1 MGTSWL
7 MRVLNVLA
15 FPFFGAV
22 SIGLLLSC
30 AAPYVD
36 PRSTTLFAFAGLAY
50 PFLLL
55 INLFF
60 LIYWT
65 LQLRKRAII
74 TLLVMLPALN
84 FAGAYLQFG
93 AKHLPSDKDGIR
105 MASLNTQ
112 LFGHH
117 QGINTA
123 EQVADAMAKEQ
134 LTLIC
139 MQEFLNK
146 GQGDSSTVKFFQKRL
161 HLPYVYFEKLNDG
174 RKYGQYGMLI
184 LSRYKQ
190 IRRGI
195 INFAYNTGN
204 MCIWADMLYGRD
216 TVRVY
221 NIHLQ
226 SIRFGRSDY
235 RFIKQGA
242 EDNEKRFEGSRN
254 ILRRMHRAW
263 KMRAEQ
269 VDSVRAHIDA
279 CPYPLILTG
288 DFNDVPM
295 SHAYHRLSQG
305 LQDAFRESGSGLN
318 RTYQGPFPSFRIDYL
333 LHSPYFQ
340 SFDYHTDA
348 EVPSDHKMILGT
360 LVSGKI

>member
-15 FPFFGAV
+15 LPFFGAV
-22 SIGLLLSC
+22 WLGLLLSC
-30 AAPYVD
+30 LAPYVD
-36 PRSTTLFAFAGLAY
+36 PRSTTLFAFAGLAF
-50 PFLLL
+50 PFLFL

-65 LQLRKRAII
+65 TQLRKRALVS
-74 TLLVMLPALN
+74 LLALLPALY
-84 FAGAYLQFG
+84 FAGAYIQFG
-93 AKHLPSDKDGIR
+93 GKSLPADKEGIR
-105 MASLNTQ
+105 IASLNAQ
-112 LFGHH
+112 LLGHH
-117 QGINTA
+117 QGRNTA
-123 EQVADAMAKEQ
+123 EEVADAMARE
-134 LTLIC
+134 LPTLVC

-146 GQGDSSTVKFFQKRL
+146 GRGDSSTVKFFQKRL
-161 HLPYVYFEKLNDG
+161 HLPYAYFERLNDG

-190 IRRGI
+190 LRRGI

-204 MCIWADMLYGRD
+204 MCIWADLLYGKD

-242 EDNEKRFEGSRN
+242 ADNEKRLEGSRN

-269 VDSVRAHIDA
+269 VDSLKAHLAA
-279 CPYPLILTG
+279 CPHPIILTG
-288 DFNDVPM
+288 DFNDAPM

-305 LQDAFRESGSGLN
+305 LRDAFRESGSGLN

-333 LHSPYFQ
+333 LHSAYFA
-340 SFDYHTDA
+340 SYDYKTDA
-348 EVPSDHKMILGT
+348 RVPSDHKMIMGT
-360 LVSGKI
+360 LVH

>member
-1 MGTSWL
+1 

-15 FPFFGAV
+15 LPFFGAV

-30 AAPYVD
+30 LAPYVD
-36 PRSTTLFAFAGLAY
+36 PRTTTLFAFAGLAY

-65 LQLRKRAII
+65 VQLRKRALI
-74 TLLVMLPALN
+74 TLLVMLPAIY
-84 FAGAYLQFG
+84 FAGHYLQFR
-93 AKHLPSDKDGIR
+93 AKALPTKKDGIR
-105 MASLNTQ
+105 IASLNAQ

-117 QGINTA
+117 QGKNTA
-123 EQVADAMAKEQ
+123 EQIADAMAKEQ
-134 LTLIC
+134 PALVC

-146 GQGDSSTVKFFQKRL
+146 GRHDSSTVKFFQKRL
-161 HLPYVYFEKLNDG
+161 HLPYGYFERLNDG

-184 LSRYKQ
+184 LSRHKQ

-204 MCIWADMLYGRD
+204 MCIWADMLHGKD

-226 SIRFGRSDY
+226 SIRFGQSDY

-242 EDNEKRFEGSRN
+242 EDNEKRLEGSRN

-279 CPYPLILTG
+279 CPYPIILTG

-305 LQDAFRESGSGLN
+305 LKDAFRESGSGLN

-340 SFDYHTDA
+340 AYDYKTDA
-348 EVPSDHKMILGT
+348 QVPSDHKMILGT